1 MLDTPFGKIRTPNIT
16 PDAETGVGRWQ
27 FDDFVRALRW
37 GIAPD
42 DTHYMPAFPFPYY
55 NHLSA
60 GDLADIRAFLDTL
73 PAVPRRNE
81 ASAPNNFAGARS
93 ALAVTATPFPGP
105 YQTDPTRD
113 QVWNRGAYLVETV
126 GRCGDCHTPRDV
138 FGAPVR
144 DRALAGAPAGFG
156 HKAAPNITPGS
167 GVGRW
172 TEKDIVTL
180 LRTGETPD
188 VDFVG
193 GAMAEVVK
201 NTARLDDADRRAIAI
216 YLHSLPAIRSQK
228 KDQ

>member
-16 PDAETGVGRWQ
+16 PDAESGVGSWQ
-27 FDDFVRALRW
+27 LADFVRALRW

-55 NHLSA
+55 NRLSA
-60 GDLADIRAFLDTL
+60 GDLADIGAFLVAL
-73 PAVPRRNE
+73 PVVPQLNG

-93 ALAVTATPFPGP
+93 AVAVTATPFPGP
-105 YQTDPTRD
+105 YHADPTKD

-126 GRCGDCHTPRDV
+126 GRCGDCHTPRDI

-156 HKAAPNITPGS
+156 RKAAPNITPGG

-172 TEKDIVTL
+172 TEEEIVRL
-180 LRTGETPD
+180 LATGETPE

-201 NTARLDDADRRAIAI
+201 NTARLDDADRRAIAV
-216 YLHSLPAIRSQK
+216 YLKSLPPARSPK
-228 KDQ
+228 KNP